1 MEDVPAERP
10 PRLFGRLV
18 QERVAADPAVVVV
31 GEDLIPWRHYSQMV
45 AENMTFTQYGKYGT
59 GCQNQ
64 RTSG

>member
-1 MEDVPAERP
+1 MKDVPAEGP
-10 PRLFGRLV
+10 PRFGRLV
-18 QERVAADPAVVVV
+18 QGVAADSAVVVV
-31 GEDLIPWRHYSQMV
+31 GEELIPWRHYSQMV